1 MTGNGMTS
9 TRIPVTK
16 TPKVYVGGAFIRS
29 ESGRTFAARNPD
41 GEFIANVPQCT
52 RKDLRN
58 AVEAAAKAGPSWAA
72 RTAYNR
78 GQIIYRLAEMLES
91 RADEMNS
98 ALRQFAREW
107 TDAAEQE
114 VALTVDRLVHY
125 AGWSDKY
132 EQVLG
137 NANPVAAPFF
147 NFTITEPTGVIG
159 IIASDTFPLL
169 GLVSQAVA
177 AIVSGNTV
185 VALASETTPYPA
197 IVLGEMLATS
207 DLPGGVVN
215 ILTGFRKEL
224 IPTFA
229 SHAHLRALDAVVAGD
244 EATTLRRGAAESVK
258 RVKVRPPDI
267 DWADEKHESA
277 FEIRSFIEF
286 KTVWHPIGA

>member
-1 MTGNGMTS
+1 MTTDRMTS
-9 TRIPVTK
+9 RIPVTK

-29 ESGRTFAARNPD
+29 ESGRTFPARDAN
-41 GEFIANVPQCT
+41 GEFVANVPQCT

-72 RTAYNR
+72 RTPYNR

-91 RADEMNS
+91 RADEMNA
-98 ALRQFAREW
+98 ALRQFSRDW
-107 TDAAEQE
+107 TDGAEQE

-125 AGWSDKY
+125 AGWADKY

-137 NANPVAAPFF
+137 NSNPVAAPFF
-147 NFTITEPTGVIG
+147 NFTITEPMGVIG
-159 IIASDTFPLL
+159 TIASDSFPLL
-169 GLVSQAVA
+169 GLVSQAAA

-229 SHAHLRALDAVVAGD
+229 SHAHLRALDAVVAGE

-258 RVKVRPPDI
+258 RVKTRPTDI
-267 DWADEKHESA
+267 DWADDRHESA
-277 FEIRSFIEF
+277 FEIRNFIEF